1 MFRSNRA
8 VTTISSHRPRK
19 HGVLAAFAVF
29 PAIALL
35 TVVLNAVPA
44 NATSPA
50 AKVTNGGT
58 LTYLGEGL
66 EWPTLDP
73 ASAAEQGPSQPI
85 MSLLYGNLFN
95 VGPHNTF
102 LPDLAKSLTIRN
114 GGLNAA
120 LKLRPGV
127 TFQDGTAFNAAAVA
141 ANLKRDSMP
150 GSGCFCYTALKNITS
165 ITTPSALE
173 VDITFSSAD
182 GVLLATLAT
191 SGASFIVSPAAL
203 ASQGSGYGQNPVGAG
218 PYKMVSNVVNSTITL
233 ARWPGYWD
241 TRATHVNT
249 IVITSEAAGT
259 AGLAA
264 LQSGGAQILSLGND
278 PPTIKEASKDHALVR
293 NLEHLS
299 ANFEYMDFQKPPF
312 NNILAREALQYA
324 TNAPALNRSLYEG
337 YGPASET
344 LTGPDQIAYPGSTLP
359 GYHNYNLA
367 KAKKLV
373 AEIPGGISFTQLTL
387 GNTPFG
393 IATAEAL
400 AKQWALAGINATI
413 DPLTLA
419 GALQLLESGNFQGV
433 VAGYPA
439 QQDTPLT
446 LATSLVCPV
455 LFSPGFCDPT
465 VTSTV
470 KQALETQRFNLQATL
485 MKRAITTAV
494 VSDAAYVPLNATP
507 FGIYNTK
514 STHGFSFE
522 GGEIYLSG
530 VWLS

>member
-1 MFRSNRA
+1 MFFPSRA
-8 VTTISSHRPRK
+8 VATSSSRRQRK
-19 HGVLAAFAVF
+19 RGVLAALAVF
-29 PAIALL
+29 PAVGLL
-35 TVVLNAVPA
+35 AVVLTTLPA
-44 NATSPA
+44 NAASQSQ
-50 AKVTNGGT
+50 KVVNGGT

-85 MSLLYGNLFN
+85 MSLIYGNLFN
-95 VGPHNTF
+95 VGPNNTF
-102 LPDLAKSLTIRN
+102 TGDLAKSLTISP
-114 GGLNAA
+114 GGLSAT
-120 LKLRPGV
+120 LTLRPNIS
-127 TFQDGTAFNAAAVA
+127 FQDGTPFNAAAVVT
-141 ANLKRDSMP
+141 NLKRDSMP

-165 ITTPSALE
+165 VTAPSNLE
-173 VDITFSSAD
+173 VDITFSSPD

-203 ASQGSGYGQNPVGAG
+203 ASQGSNYGQNPVGAG
-218 PYKMVSNVVNSTITL
+218 PYKVSSNVVDSTITL
-233 ARWPGYWD
+233 QRWPGYFD
-241 TRATHVNT
+241 AKATHVDT

-278 PPTIKEASKDHALVR
+278 PPTIKEASKDHALVQET
-293 NLEHLS
+293 EHLS
-299 ANFEYMDFQKPPF
+299 ANFEYMNFEKPPF

-324 TNAPALNRSLYEG
+324 TNAVALNRSLYEG

-359 GYHNYNLA
+359 GYRTYNLA

-373 AEIPGGISFTQLTL
+373 AEVGGISFTQLTL

-400 AKQWALAGINATI
+400 AKQWALAGIQATI

-419 GALQLLESGNFQGV
+419 GALALLESGNFQGV

-455 LFSPGFCDPT
+455 LFSPGFCDQS

-470 KQALETQRFNLQATL
+470 KQALETQKFNLQATL
-485 MKRAITTAV
+485 MKRAITQAV
-494 VSDAAYVPLNATP
+494 VGDASYVALNSTP
-507 FGIYNTK
+507 FGIFLTK
-514 STHGFSFE
+514 SAHGFGFY
-522 GGEIYLSG
+522 GGEIYLAG
-530 VWLS
+530 VSLS

>member
-1 MFRSNRA
+1 MLVFRRA
-8 VTTISSHRPRK
+8 ISAITSRRPVKR
-19 HGVLAAFAVF
+19 GVLATFAVLLLMG
-29 PAIALL
+29 ALNTL
-35 TVVLNAVPA
+35 PA
-44 NATSPA
+44 NAANTA
-50 AKVTNGGT
+50 VKNGGT

-95 VGPHNTF
+95 VGPNNTF
-102 LPDLAKSLTIRN
+102 LPDLAKSLTISN
-114 GGLNAA
+114 GGLTAT
-120 LKLRPGV
+120 LKLRAGV
-127 TFQDGTAFNAAAVA
+127 TFQDGTPFNAAAVA
-141 ANLKRDSMP
+141 TNLKRDSMT

-165 ITTPSALE
+165 ITTPSNLE
-173 VDITFSSAD
+173 VVITFSSAD

-203 ASQGSGYGQNPVGAG
+203 ASQGSNYGQNPVGAG

-233 ARWPGYWD
+233 SRWTGYWD
-241 TRATHVNT
+241 TKATHVDQ

-264 LQSGGAQILSLGND
+264 VQSGGAQILALGND
-278 PPTIKEASKDHALVR
+278 PPTIKVASKDHALIQET
-293 NLEHLS
+293 EHLS
-299 ANFEYMDFQKPPF
+299 ANFEYVDFQKPPF

-337 YGPASET
+337 YGPASQT
-344 LTGPDQIAYPGSTLP
+344 LTGPDQIAYPGATLP
-359 GYHNYNLA
+359 GYPKYNLA

-373 AEIPGGISFTQLTL
+373 QEVGGISFTQLTL
-387 GNTPFG
+387 GNTPFA

-455 LFSPGFCDPT
+455 LFSPGFCDQT
-465 VTSTV
+465 VTSEV
-470 KQALETQRFNLQATL
+470 KQALETQKFGLQATL
-485 MKRAITTAV
+485 MKRALEQAV
-494 VSDAAYVPLNATP
+494 VVDHAYVPLNSTP
-507 FGIYNTK
+507 FGIFLTK
-514 STHGFSFE
+514 STKGFGFY
-522 GGEIYLSG
+522 GGEIYLAG
-530 VWLS
+530 VSLP